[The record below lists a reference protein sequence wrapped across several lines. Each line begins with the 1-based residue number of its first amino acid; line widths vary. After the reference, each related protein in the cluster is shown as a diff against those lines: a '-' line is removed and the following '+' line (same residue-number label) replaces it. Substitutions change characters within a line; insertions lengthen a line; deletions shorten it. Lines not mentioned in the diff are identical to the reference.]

1 MLVVRNL
8 NKRYERQKFEAVRD
22 VNFELDAGKFLAI
35 IGRSGSG
42 KSTLLGMIGGIS
54 RPTGGS
60 VSVAAVEEWTLD
72 DSARA
77 DFRNR
82 QIGFVFQFASLIPT
96 LRAIDNV
103 ALPALIGGALLTPT
117 AYTRARTLLERV
129 GLSEKVDS
137 YPGQLSG
144 GEQRRAAIARAL
156 INSPALLLA
165 DEPTADLDEETE
177 QEILELLINIQR
189 LYGFTMIVVTHNP
202 AIARRA
208 NRIMEMRKGEATE
221 KRSAVVETE
230 PLNPSLPLP
239 LEPLVAERARVYDP
253 PASSALKQP
262 VLLGKGV
269 DQFIGSLV
277 KWVAP
282 FVFLAW
288 ASNWG
293 AAWYQRSLIEARIA
307 ARSAL
312 EQLAMTGLRADLQ
325 DIVFGPDNSYIVTIY
340 LRNTTGGDPIYIMG
354 PTLRAFVQVGGGWQ
368 EVPLRTIDQSGSRVV
383 KITGTQTYQFVLQPD
398 VKEFEQLLP
407 YYMHVRLSNE
417 MLVSGSA
424 QPKDDLIPRSDNYYV
439 YLKPQNADDA
449 AILQKLHFDG
459 KPPVWIPMPPH

>member
-1 MLVVRNL
+1 
-8 NKRYERQKFEAVRD
+8 
-22 VNFELDAGKFLAI
+22 
-35 IGRSGSG
+35 
-42 KSTLLGMIGGIS
+42 
-54 RPTGGS
+54 
-60 VSVAAVEEWTLD
+60 
-72 DSARA
+72 
-77 DFRNR
+77 
-82 QIGFVFQFASLIPT
+82 
-96 LRAIDNV
+96 
-103 ALPALIGGALLTPT
+103 LPTPT
-117 AYTRARTLLERV
+117 AYARARTLLERV

-189 LYGFTMIVVTHNP
+189 LYGFTMIVVTNNP

-221 KRSAVVETE
+221 KPSPVVETE
-230 PLNPSLPLP
+230 PSNAWLPSRF
-239 LEPLVAERARVYDP
+239 EPLVAERAHVYDP
-253 PASSALKQP
+253 PLPSTLKQP
-262 VLLGKGV
+262 VPLGKGV

-277 KWVAP
+277 KWVTP
-282 FVFLAW
+282 MVFLAW
-288 ASNWG
+288 AVNWG

-325 DIVFGPDNSYIVTIY
+325 
-340 LRNTTGGDPIYIMG
+340 
-354 PTLRAFVQVGGGWQ
+354 
-368 EVPLRTIDQSGSRVV
+368 E
-383 KITGTQTYQFVLQPD
+383 
-398 VKEFEQLLP
+398 
-407 YYMHVRLSNE
+407 
-417 MLVSGSA
+417 
-424 QPKDDLIPRSDNYYV
+424 DDLIPRSDNYYV

-459 KPPVWIPMPPH
+459 NPSGSQCLPTDPADLLEPSNPKKISRQADFAPSPPLATSAEGAKVRRLNCTTKTQRGVADPGSHVVSNHIDWTVSGKLQRFDKGMDIAGHRSQVVPGCGPVRVTHPARVKSDDLAAGGQEQRHHVAPRVPALRPAG